1 MRSRLLFLTA
11 VGLLAVPAAS
21 SATVGHVVAPGE
33 TLTSIAGAD
42 GLTIGQLASANGLP
56 ANAELIAGTTVTIPA
71 QGAAPSAPGA
81 TAAPAS
87 TPTGA
92 GGSYV
97 VAAGDTLSA
106 IAANAGLTVGE
117 LAAANGLDPNGVL
130 VTGTSLTVPGAGS
143 SSTASAATG
152 GSATGSA
159 AETPDGDSD
168 DAGAGGPTAGGGV
181 GSGGAGGGSG
191 GTGGG
196 SGGAGGRSGGAGGGS
211 GGAGGRGAQPTSET
225 ISAAT
230 VGAIASANG
239 VQASLAEAIAYDES
253 GFNNALV
260 SSTGAVGVMQ
270 IEPATW
276 SFINSNLVTPPP
288 LSPASASDNVRAG
301 VLLLRSLLDQAGGNV
316 SLAVAGYYQGLKSVL
331 AEGMLPDT
339 RTYVNTILALQSQ
352 FGGP

>member
-168 DAGAGGPTAGGGV
+168 DAGAGGAAAGGGG
-181 GSGGAGGGSG
+181 GSGGAGGGS
-191 GTGGG
+191 
-196 SGGAGGRSGGAGGGS
+196 AGGG
-211 GGAGGRGAQPTSET
+211 GGGAQPTSET
-225 ISAAT
+225 VSAAT

-239 VQASLAEAIAYDES
+239 VPASLAEAIAYDES